1 MKNKVCL
8 IFTLAIM
15 VVLMLISPV
24 SALSIEE
31 KEKDV
36 FEDQNVIV
44 KEQLENEAQEV
55 FDSINES
62 KNENMTTLAITP
74 SFTVAIAN
82 TDGSFHNV
90 STFNNFTDAKNSMNT
105 NSNENAVVLNDNRSI
120 GNQVVAMKDGIVRL
134 AGEKKGKAVVT
145 FGNTYVNN
153 GNAAYYYDSSGS
165 TVKIG
170 ISGEVSTVNDTSIDG
185 KKVYGIE
192 LVELIP
198 RAHVTHQSYYTK
210 NSNKELVHYV
220 AMYKYDGK
228 DKEWKWV
235 YETFTICQAPSFMS
249 EGTKYYSMDGQK
261 FYSDNK
267 LVNLK
272 GTFYPYYKF
281 LTFRSKTSYTTQQ
294 LNSYIAS
301 WNKSDSVL
309 NGRGSAFINAQN
321 EFGVNAALLLAFAVH
336 ESGYGTSPIAKDKNN
351 LFGVNA
357 TDSNPYG
364 NANTYNSV
372 EDSIYSQADCVIS
385 RAYTDAILD
394 SRYFGA
400 NVGNKNAGMNVKYAS
415 DPYWGEKIAGHMY
428 RLDKYLGNKDNNKY
442 QLALSNSV
450 TYARTQASTSAKSVY
465 KLAVKEYSY
474 PAGIPVLIVNSSNGW
489 YKIQSDMGMDTNG
502 VAKYDYKYN
511 YKISKAYVKASDFT
525 LINNS
530 SQCKDP
536 ADEGMYLKGISLS
549 TGSVSPSFSNYN
561 TNYTVNVDNLK
572 YQITVSPNL
581 DEAATSYKLKNSDGS
596 VISNPVNLNV
606 GTNVIDIE
614 VTNKDGSQQNYKVTI
629 KRSMNINI
637 STGLKRLSGSNR
649 WDTSSLIADYGWAVT
664 NSIVLAS
671 GVNFPD
677 ALAAAPFAFK
687 IDAPLILT
695 EKGSIP
701 KETMDTINKLKPK
714 TIYVLGGPIAIKDS
728 VVNQLKSN
736 GYTVERVYGTN
747 RFGTAVAIGNQLRQR
762 TQFTTAILAYG
773 MNYPDALSVNSVAS
787 SNGYP
792 VLFTEKESLPE
803 ETKNALKSWG
813 IKNVKVVGGTLVVRE
828 NVVNELKSMGI
839 SVERIYG
846 SNRINTSLAI
856 ANRFYPTSTGVI
868 ISTGFKYTDALSGG
882 PFAAKANQPILL
894 VEKDKVSQGVLD
906 YIKNNKVNKVTI
918 LGGPLAVSENVK
930 KQIENAMTK

>member
-1 MKNKVCL
+1 MKNKVC
-8 IFTLAIM
+8 INFTFAVII
-15 VVLMLISPV
+15 VLMLINPV
-24 SALSIEE
+24 SALSLEE

-36 FEDQNVIV
+36 FEDENVTV
-44 KEQLENEAQEV
+44 KEQLENEAQET
-55 FDSINES
+55 FNSINES
-62 KNENMTTLAITP
+62 KTKTVTTFAATP

-82 TDGSFHNV
+82 TDGSFQNV

-105 NSNENAVVLNDNRSI
+105 NTNENTVVLNNNRSI
-120 GNQVVAMKDGIVRL
+120 GNRVVAMKDGIVVI
-134 AGEKKGKAVVT
+134 AGEKENKSIVT
-145 FGNTYVNN
+145 LGYTYVNN
-153 GNAAYYYDSSGS
+153 GNDAYYYDSSGS
-165 TVKIG
+165 TVKTG
-170 ISGEVSTVNDTSIDG
+170 VSAQVSDGVNID
-185 KKVYGIE
+185 

-198 RAHVTHQSYYTK
+198 RAQVTHQSYYTK
-210 NSNKELVHYV
+210 NRDKELVHYV
-220 AMYKYDGK
+220 AKYSYKSSTDRYVGR
-228 DKEWKWV
+228 

-267 LVNLK
+267 LINLK

-336 ESGYGTSPIAKDKNN
+336 ESGYGTSSIAKDKNN

-442 QLALSNSV
+442 QLALSNCV
-450 TYARTQASTSAKSVY
+450 TYAKSQGSSSAKSVY
-465 KLAVKEYSY
+465 KLARKELSY
-474 PAGIPVLIVNSSNGW
+474 PSGIPVLIVNSSNGW

-511 YKISKAYVKASDFT
+511 YKISKAYVKASNFT

-530 SQCKDP
+530 SQSKDP

-596 VISNPVNLNV
+596 VISNPVRLKV
-606 GTNVIDIE
+606 GTNVINIE
-614 VTNKDGSQQNYKVTI
+614 VANKDGSQQNYKVTI

-664 NSIVLAS
+664 DSIVLAS

-677 ALAAAPFAFK
+677 ALAGAPFAFK

-695 EKGSIP
+695 EKSSIP
-701 KETMDTINKLKPK
+701 KETLDTIKKLKPK

-728 VVNQLKSN
+728 VVNQLKSS
-736 GYTVERVYGTN
+736 GYTVKRVYGTN
-747 RFGTAVAIGNQLRQR
+747 RFGTAVAVGNQLRKH
-762 TQFTTAILAYG
+762 TQSTTAILAYG

-803 ETKNALKSWG
+803 ESKDALKSWG
-813 IKNVKVVGGTLVVRE
+813 IKNVKVIGGTLVVSE
-828 NVVNELKSMGI
+828 SIVKELKNMGI
-839 SVERIYG
+839 NVERIYG
-846 SNRINTSLAI
+846 SNRINTALAI

-894 VEKDKVSQGVLD
+894 VEKDKISQGVLD
-906 YIKNNKVNKVTI
+906 YIKNNRVNKVTI

-930 KQIENAMTK
+930 KQIENAMAK